1 MGDWDKSL
9 KTLVAGC
16 PQAFAELILRQS
28 DMKVTSMLPTDLKG
42 YDLETDSLLAVEP
55 REGKEII
62 LLVEFQ
68 SSNDKEMGDRLL
80 DYSARIKKKYAR
92 PVLAC
97 VIFLR
102 KDGIVPEPPLIWESF
117 DGKNIL
123 TFNYIC
129 IKLWELNAE
138 DLLAFNQPA
147 LLPLTLMTKGG
158 AHRTMVER
166 VFEGLLEY
174 GLKDLLPASNLLAG
188 LVLDKNDLEWLQRR
202 FQQMNDILKQS
213 PAYRWMTDDARAE
226 GLEQGR
232 EQGLEQGRE
241 KALEQ
246 FRAAII
252 EIVTGRFPHV
262 LSLAQQV
269 VRDVTSVERLQHT
282 VVKLGLAHAEDN
294 VELYL
299 RELEDRQEEN
309 AGK

>member
-1 MGDWDKSL
+1 
-9 KTLVAGC
+9 
-16 PQAFAELILRQS
+16 
-28 DMKVTSMLPTDLKG
+28 
-42 YDLETDSLLAVEP
+42 
-55 REGKEII
+55 
-62 LLVEFQ
+62 
-68 SSNDKEMGDRLL
+68 
-80 DYSARIKKKYAR
+80 
-92 PVLAC
+92 
-97 VIFLR
+97 
-102 KDGIVPEPPLIWESF
+102 
-117 DGKNIL
+117 
-123 TFNYIC
+123 
-129 IKLWELNAE
+129 
-138 DLLAFNQPA
+138 
-147 LLPLTLMTKGG
+147 
-158 AHRTMVER
+158 
-166 VFEGLLEY
+166 
-174 GLKDLLPASNLLAG
+174 LPASNLLAG

-309 AGK
+309 AEE